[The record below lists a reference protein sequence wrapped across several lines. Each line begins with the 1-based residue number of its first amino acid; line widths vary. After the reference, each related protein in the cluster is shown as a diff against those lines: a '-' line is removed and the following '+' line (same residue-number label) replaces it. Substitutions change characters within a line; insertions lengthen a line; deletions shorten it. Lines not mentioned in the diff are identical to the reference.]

1 MRALTLELLNLE
13 MGIVEPWL
21 TVGTVI
27 ATAPGNTIK
36 TVIAPPPAKK
46 PGPGNHHSPEKSAAA
61 LAGMP
66 VGLTAIPG
74 AAATALSCEFGR
86 LLVPVWSPPG
96 AQFVSGQAAGHRMT
110 FVIPG
115 IPETNTP
122 RLILPGGLPSLD
134 NPRVAGGVR
143 VTLDEF
149 DLTALVLLTEKV
161 HIFGAINKRAVDT
174 GRRAAELQHE
184 LAAMKLDAV
193 RRVSSRLPRSAAPR
207 QAGQWLDAAQKD
219 LAECSAYLA
228 SQNDRSAYLLAERAM
243 RPLRLLERAYWDA
256 AVVQFHPPVAS
267 PAAVCFST
275 LPSHWALV
283 ERIAASQPAQTQ
295 LPGGE
300 FEDLP
305 TFLQS
310 GWEHVQPRHLVAGVQ
325 ATMELTPTA
334 AHSGHS
340 GVLLKAEPADPAA
353 APLWVESPP
362 VWLNSPPV
370 PVEAGQLI
378 RIQGWVL
385 IRKPITGSVDG
396 LLVSDSLGGSVWPR
410 GSNRPRDGNSLRSTA
425 LRPSPAP

>member
-1 MRALTLELLNLE
+1 MA
-13 MGIVEPWL
+13 
-21 TVGTVI
+21 
-27 ATAPGNTIK
+27 
-36 TVIAPPPAKK
+36 
-46 PGPGNHHSPEKSAAA
+46 
-61 LAGMP
+61 
-66 VGLTAIPG
+66 
-74 AAATALSCEFGR
+74 
-86 LLVPVWSPPG
+86 
-96 AQFVSGQAAGHRMT
+96 

-122 RLILPGGLPSLD
+122 HLILPGGLPPLD
-134 NPRVAGGVR
+134 GPRVAGGVR

-149 DLTALVLLTEKV
+149 DVTVLVLLTEKV
-161 HIFGAINKRAVDT
+161 HIFTEINRRAVQT

-228 SQNDRSAYLLAERAM
+228 SQNDRSAYLLAQRAM

-256 AVVQFHPPVAS
+256 AVARFRPPVAS
-267 PAAVCFST
+267 PAAVCFAT
-275 LPSHWALV
+275 LPSHWALM

-300 FEDLP
+300 FEDIAI
-305 TFLQS
+305 FFQS
-310 GWEHVQPRHLVAGVQ
+310 GWRAFQHRMAGVQ
-325 ATMELTPTA
+325 AAWGLTPAA
-334 AHSGHS
+334 AHSGHL

-396 LLVSDSLGGSVWPR
+396 LLVSDSLGGECLAARIQHTKGWEPFTLYRIAPQS
-410 GSNRPRDGNSLRSTA
+410 GAMTLTIA
-425 LRPSPAP
+425 LSGFGEACIDDVTVQPLLPMRNGLQAAFGR